1 MTTLQNT
8 TGTTQ
13 SSTQNT
19 SQGSQA
25 SQHNPAAKQLNT
37 VWYTRCPV
45 PTGLGIA
52 IQKGWLQEKF
62 EQDQIEIKSIRES
75 NSKDVRNSHFNHTL
89 ENSVRHGGSIP
100 AIWAYSS
107 GQKTRVIGLSWA
119 DEAQLLLTRFDSNI
133 KTVTDLKGKKFG
145 IPLNQDALIDFSR
158 AQAIRGLENAL
169 KTVGLAV
176 TDVQLVDTLRQDIIR
191 AQNQQVLGEQE
202 KASFYGQRNPLN
214 ASAELVA
221 LLTGQVDAI
230 FLKGASAVQIASDFA
245 LHTIIDIGADPDP
258 LLRSN
263 NGTPRTLT
271 VDDGFAE
278 NYPEQVQHIVQ
289 SVLDA
294 EQWSHQNPVETH
306 RYLAKECQS
315 TEQWVHVAYG
325 ADAHLKLNTNFDEIS
340 VLALQDLSDF
350 LYRWNFIPNKIDVR
364 KWLAPES
371 YQQILKQN

>member
-1 MTTLQNT
+1 MSTVSHSQPVSTA
-8 TGTTQ
+8 Q
-13 SSTQNT
+13 SSNT
-19 SQGSQA
+19 AHTLS
-25 SQHNPAAKQLNT
+25 T

-52 IQKGWLQEKF
+52 IQKGWLQQKF
-62 EQDQIEIKSIRES
+62 EQDQIEIKSLRES
-75 NSKDVRNSHFNHTL
+75 NSKEVRNSHFNHSL

-107 GQKTRVIGLSWA
+107 GQKTKVIGLSWA
-119 DEAQLLLTRFDSNI
+119 DEAQLLLTRFDANI
-133 KTVTDLKGKKFG
+133 KTVADLKGKKFG

-169 KTVGLAV
+169 KTVDLTVA
-176 TDVQLVDTLRQDIIR
+176 DVQLVDTLRQDIIR
-191 AQNQQVLGEQE
+191 AQNQQLLDQQKDG
-202 KASFYGQRNPLN
+202 SFYGSRNPLN

-230 FLKGASAVQIASDFA
+230 FLKGAQAVQIASDFA
-245 LHTIIDIGADPDP
+245 LHTIIDIGAHPDP

-271 VDDGFAE
+271 VDEHFLTHH
-278 NYPEQVQHIVQ
+278 PKQVQHIIE
-289 SVLDA
+289 SVVDA
-294 EQWSHQNPVETH
+294 EQWSHQNPAETH

-325 ADAHLKLNTNFDEIS
+325 EDAHLKLNTNFDETSIH
-340 VLALQDLSDF
+340 ALQDLSDF
-350 LYRWNFIPNKIDVR
+350 LYRWKFIPNPIDV
-364 KWLAPES
+364 KQWLAPES
-371 YQQILKQN
+371 YQSIQQ